1 MQEQYIF
8 IHDAILEAVICGD
21 TQMSAYDLRKSIR
34 KLTQRNPQTHFTG
47 FERQFKVCGILTHY
61 SHYA

>member
-21 TQMSAYDLRKSIR
+21 TQMFAYDLLKNIK

-47 FERQFKVCGILTHY
+47 FEKQFKVY
-61 SHYA
+61 ES